1 MEWVVKLGIRE
12 EVFLNKIKEID
23 SNLDAI
29 RKNYEINRYSEKF
42 DKDGNLE
49 GMVDYQDVIDY
60 LLNLKKAIQD
70 QLDIDLPS

>member
-1 MEWVVKLGIRE
+1 MVSLGIRE

-42 DKDGNLE
+42 DKDGNLD
-49 GMVDYQDVIDY
+49 GMIDYQDIIDR
-60 LLNLKKAIQD
+60 LLNLKKEIQNE
-70 QLDIDLPS
+70 LGIDLPS

>member
-1 MEWVVKLGIRE
+1 MECVVKLGVRE

-23 SNLDAI
+23 NNLEAI
-29 RKNYEINRYSEKF
+29 RKNYEVSRYSQKF

-49 GMVDYQDVIDY
+49 GMVDYQDIIDY